1 MKNLIFYKTTAD
13 FDNTGEVLIYSSLL
27 YFLRRYGNVVID
39 DGPHNSPLFLER
51 IGIREEERLSRLS
64 RLSFISFMCKSS
76 FLSLFSKRRI
86 WFVTGVGEHDVRGV
100 KSIIK
105 NLLAFCFLGILR
117 FCGVHVLRIG
127 MSMRFNG
134 RWEMF
139 SEKLLSSIV
148 NFYYV
153 RDSISLTNCHQ
164 AGITKCRLAPDLS
177 WGRKFDN
184 LGGAENKKTNIV
196 FSFRDFCESIADNGA
211 YKQKLTEKILLII
224 DRYTED
230 SQCGQIL
237 LTYQCNAD
245 YDYMRDIYSLCQHK
259 KVKLADELITLE
271 NAHKYYGQAST
282 IFSNRL
288 HVILLG
294 YKFGAPTICVSDID
308 KHRKIKGILED
319 NHLKE
324 ALLDINLHP
333 SEFIQ
338 RLSIINERKDE
349 IESKYKDAE
358 KNNYQK
364 LTTIFESLFD
374 GNKSTKIKS

>member
-51 IGIREEERLSRLS
+51 IGIREEERLSGLS
-64 RLSFISFMCKSS
+64 RLSFIPYMFKSS
-76 FLSLFSKRRI
+76 LLSLFSKRRI
-86 WFVTGVGEHDVRGV
+86 WFVTGVGEHDIRGV

-117 FCGVHVLRIG
+117 LCGVHVLRIG
-127 MSMRFNG
+127 MSMRFSG
-134 RWEMF
+134 RWEML
-139 SEKLLSSIV
+139 SERLLSSIV

-164 AGITKCRLAPDLS
+164 AGINKCKLAPDLS
-177 WGRKFDN
+177 WGRKFNN
-184 LGGAENKKTNIV
+184 LMGAEIVKTNIV
-196 FSFRDFCESIADNGA
+196 LSFRDFCESTADKDV
-211 YKQKLTEKILLII
+211 YKQKLTEKILLLI

-245 YDYMRDIYSLCQHK
+245 YDYMREIYSLCQHK
-259 KVKLADELITLE
+259 KVKLADELVTLD
-271 NAHKYYGQAST
+271 NAHKYYGQAAI

-288 HVILLG
+288 HVVLLG
-294 YKFGAPTICVSDID
+294 YKFGSPTICVSDID

-324 ALLDINLHP
+324 ALLDINLNE

-338 RLSIINERKDE
+338 RLKIITDRKDE
-349 IESKYKDAE
+349 IESIYKDAE
-358 KNNYQK
+358 TTNYQM
-364 LTTIFESLFD
+364 LTSIFQSLFD
-374 GNKSTKIKS
+374 DN